1 MDFDPGSHLIG
12 LIEAGAIS
20 ATQHLGEKVMSVNQ
34 NVAAQSGAPG
44 AVAHFTGTIFAI
56 VPLSLTM
63 LALRFALA
71 VPFWFSG
78 LTKWDGFLNLSF
90 GAKTLFAEE
99 FKLHIFGSEIPY
111 PAPELMATL
120 SGIAEIAFPVML
132 VLGLGARYAALGL
145 LGMTAIIQLT
155 VPGRLGLSSPRH
167 GPMSM
172 ALAIMTFGPGRIA
185 LDYSL
190 GLDADR
196 RGADENART

>member
-1 MDFDPGSHLIG
+1 
-12 LIEAGAIS
+12 
-20 ATQHLGEKVMSVNQ
+20 MSMNQ

-44 AVAHFTGTIFAI
+44 AVVRFTETVFGII
-56 VPLSLTM
+56 PLSLTM
-63 LALRFALA
+63 LALRCALA

-99 FKLHIFGSEIPY
+99 FKLHIFGAEIPY

-120 SGIAEIAFPVML
+120 SGIAEITFPVLL

-155 VPGRLGLSSPRH
+155 VPDGWANFHLAWA
-167 GPMSM
+167 SM
-172 ALAIMTFGPGRIA
+172 ALAIMTFGPGKIA
-185 LDYSL
+185 LDYLL
-190 GLDADR
+190 GLDTSS
-196 RGADENART
+196 RGE